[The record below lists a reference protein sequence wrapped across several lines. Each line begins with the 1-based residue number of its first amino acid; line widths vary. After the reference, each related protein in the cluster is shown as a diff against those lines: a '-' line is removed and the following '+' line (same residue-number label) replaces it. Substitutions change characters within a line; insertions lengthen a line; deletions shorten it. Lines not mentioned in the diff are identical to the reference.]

1 MTGTN
6 PKLLYLECNID
17 FFKKLFGL
25 KVLGQH
31 TSKMVLV
38 NVDKGEL
45 SRCTKQYWCIL
56 TKEVS
61 RLYVTKRS
69 LGYTS
74 GMDKTVLLSVKLKSI
89 DLVDSIIDFPRF
101 FTIGTFWHY
110 RIGIYI
116 VTNIH
121 MKRNIVASS
130 ENYIHHT

>member
-1 MTGTN
+1 M
-6 PKLLYLECNID
+6 
-17 FFKKLFGL
+17 
-25 KVLGQH
+25 
-31 TSKMVLV
+31 
-38 NVDKGEL
+38 
-45 SRCTKQYWCIL
+45 
-56 TKEVS
+56 S

-74 GMDKTVLLSVKLKSI
+74 GMDRTVLYSVKLKSI

-130 ENYIHHT
+130 GNYIHHT